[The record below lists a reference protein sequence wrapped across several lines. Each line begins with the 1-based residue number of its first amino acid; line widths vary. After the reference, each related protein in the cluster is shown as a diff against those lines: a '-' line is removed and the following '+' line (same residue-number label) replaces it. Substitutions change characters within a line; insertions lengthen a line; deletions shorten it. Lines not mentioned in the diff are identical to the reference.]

1 MINIK
6 LVCVGKIKESFHK
19 EEIGEYLK
27 RLSKYC
33 KINIFEVEEYKIKEE
48 SPSLIEQC
56 LIKEGE
62 NLLKNIKDDEYLILL
77 DLHGLEMTSERF
89 SEKIDELVS
98 LGKNITFA
106 IGGSYG
112 LSNQVRKRSNVQLKL
127 SEMTFTH
134 QMTRVII
141 LEQIYRAFKIINK
154 ETYHK

>member
-1 MINIK
+1 MVNIK
-6 LVCVGKIKESFHK
+6 LIAIGKIKESFHK
-19 EEIGEYLK
+19 EEINEFVK

-33 KINIFEVEEYKIKEE
+33 KVNIVEVEEYKIKEE
-48 SPSLIEQC
+48 SPSLIKQC

-62 NLLKNIKDDEYLILL
+62 SLLKNVKDDDYLILF
-77 DLHGLEMTSERF
+77 DIHGQEMPSDEF
-89 SEKIDELVS
+89 ASKIDELVS
-98 LGKNITFA
+98 YGKNITFA

-112 LSNQVRKRSNVQLKL
+112 LSDATRKRSNMQLKL